1 MVRRILILTV
11 ALVLQ
16 YASVVQA
23 AEPDASPRGNT
34 TAVLAKLKVDL
45 ELARTQTAVPGM
57 SVAIIHKG
65 KLIFAEGFGKRNKK
79 DPFTPET
86 RSMLGSVTK
95 AFTATAVAELV
106 AEGKMDWDT
115 TPVNTYLPEF
125 ETINPVLTSQL
136 TMQDLLSHRTNFP
149 SVDFNWFWSFGES
162 RLDLI
167 KRYRHVEVKPKMLA
181 LMNYDNALYGV
192 AGEAAAKVAGEPIEQ
207 VVRNKVLRPLGLTNT
222 GFSLPEMI
230 KHPNYAAP
238 FRAETYAD
246 AKAGRFTALPL
257 DDPPPNDVAAG
268 DMYSS
273 ALDLANWGQAVMKG
287 GMQNGKQVLS
297 KDGIESTLTAHTI
310 ASPAERDPDF
320 ALSVQYGMGWMLN
333 SYKGN
338 NVFEHGGRT
347 PGYLTN
353 LALFPNADLV
363 VAFLTNSDLTA
374 LPQSATYHIVDELL
388 GLRKTKDWL
397 KKAADDTEQYLARDV
412 MRRNGTFPERI
423 PNKPATHELS
433 AYAGEYDHPGFG
445 TTTIRLEG
453 GKLHI
458 TLAAFKGVLAHYHY
472 DSFTTALE
480 MSTLRMGQ
488 LITFSTG
495 TDGKVS
501 EISFTIMGT
510 SVTGKKR

>member
-1 MVRRILILTV
+1 M
-11 ALVLQ
+11 
-16 YASVVQA
+16 
-23 AEPDASPRGNT
+23 
-34 TAVLAKLKVDL
+34 
-45 ELARTQTAVPGM
+45 
-57 SVAIIHKG
+57 
-65 KLIFAEGFGKRNKK
+65 KK
-79 DPFTPET
+79 
-86 RSMLGSVTK
+86 K
-95 AFTATAVAELV
+95 
-106 AEGKMDWDT
+106 
-115 TPVNTYLPEF
+115 
-125 ETINPVLTSQL
+125 I
-136 TMQDLLSHRTNFP
+136 
-149 SVDFNWFWSFGES
+149 
-162 RLDLI
+162 
-167 KRYRHVEVKPKMLA
+167 
-181 LMNYDNALYGV
+181 
-192 AGEAAAKVAGEPIEQ
+192 
-207 VVRNKVLRPLGLTNT
+207 
-222 GFSLPEMI
+222 
-230 KHPNYAAP
+230 
-238 FRAETYAD
+238 
-246 AKAGRFTALPL
+246 
-257 DDPPPNDVAAG
+257 
-268 DMYSS
+268 
-273 ALDLANWGQAVMKG
+273 
-287 GMQNGKQVLS
+287 
-297 KDGIESTLTAHTI
+297 
-310 ASPAERDPDF
+310 
-320 ALSVQYGMGWMLN
+320 
-333 SYKGN
+333 
-338 NVFEHGGRT
+338 GGRT